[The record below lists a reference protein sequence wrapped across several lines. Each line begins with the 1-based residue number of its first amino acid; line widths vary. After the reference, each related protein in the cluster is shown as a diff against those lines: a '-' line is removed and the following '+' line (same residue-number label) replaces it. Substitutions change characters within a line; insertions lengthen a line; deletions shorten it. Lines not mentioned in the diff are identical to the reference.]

1 MSDRPGLNPG
11 RRGRSPNTVAVNS
24 EMRVAELWRYPV
36 KSLAGERLAR
46 AEVTRNGIVGDRVV
60 HVRDGRG
67 RVMTARNHPG
77 LLGLH
82 GTLGSDSEP
91 LIDGRA
97 WTAAASVAAVRAA
110 AGATATLARH
120 DGPERFD
127 VLPLLVATDGAIA
140 ALGVDGRRLL
150 RPNIVVGGV
159 PGVLERQWPGRRLR
173 IGDVVIAMEKLR
185 GRCVMTT
192 YDPDTQ
198 AQDLSVLQRI
208 VDDFDGRMAL
218 DSAVLE
224 GGTVAVGDA
233 VELID

>member
-1 MSDRPGLNPG
+1 
-11 RRGRSPNTVAVNS
+11 
-24 EMRVAELWRYPV
+24 MRVAELWRYPV
-36 KSLAGERLAR
+36 KSLGGERLERVDVSTSGLA
-46 AEVTRNGIVGDRVV
+46 GDRIV
-60 HVRDGRG
+60 HVRNGRG
-67 RVMTARNHPG
+67 RVVTARTHPR
-77 LLGLH
+77 LLALH
-82 GTLGSDSEP
+82 ATLATHGEP
-91 LIDGRA
+91 LIDGRH
-97 WTAAASVAAVRAA
+97 WTSPESAAAVRAA
-110 AGATATLARH
+110 AGAEATLARY

-140 ALGVDGRRLL
+140 ALGVDGRRL
-150 RPNIVVGGV
+150 RPNIVISGV

-198 AQDLSVLQRI
+198 VQDLSVLQRI

-233 VELID
+233 IELID

>member
-1 MSDRPGLNPG
+1 MTD
-11 RRGRSPNTVAVNS
+11 
-24 EMRVAELWRYPV
+24 MRVSELWRYPV
-36 KSLAGERLAR
+36 KSLGGERLER
-46 AEVTRNGIVGDRVV
+46 ALISTNGIAGDRIV

-67 RVMTARNHPG
+67 RVMTARNHPA

-82 GTLGSDSEP
+82 ATLGDDGEP

-97 WTAAASVAAVRAA
+97 WTAPESAAIVKAA
-110 AGATATLARH
+110 AGPQASLARY

-140 ALGVDGRRLL
+140 ALGVDRRRL

-173 IGDVVIAMEKLR
+173 IGDVVIAMAKLR

-198 AQDLSVLQRI
+198 GQDISVLRRI
-208 VDDFDGRMAL
+208 VEEFDGTMAL
-218 DSAVLE
+218 DSDVIE
-224 GGTVAVGDA
+224 GGVISVGDA